1 MSDAVAS
8 VSISLVVLGAVI
20 AVDTWRTARVPG
32 EQVTGTLS
40 KADAG
45 QD

>member
-1 MSDAVAS
+1 
-8 VSISLVVLGAVI
+8 
-20 AVDTWRTARVPG
+20 VDTWRTARVPG